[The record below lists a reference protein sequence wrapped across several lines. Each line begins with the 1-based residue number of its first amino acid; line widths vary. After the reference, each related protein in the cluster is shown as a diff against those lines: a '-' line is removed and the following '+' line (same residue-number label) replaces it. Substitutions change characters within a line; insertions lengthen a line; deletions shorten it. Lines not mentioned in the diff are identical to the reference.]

1 MAITHLGQDGYIRVM
16 KEAVYGTA
24 VMTSPTYLPVAEG
37 ALRFIQEQIEKQNM
51 INNRVGQLP
60 QKGRKKVGVDDITL
74 QLAPD
79 LMGLFLQ
86 LCFGVSTNSGSGA
99 VTHTWLVPKTGE
111 SCGASWTV
119 EQAIGS
125 DTANQYA
132 GVKCTKFVIKS
143 DNEGIMTITLSL
155 AGVGLE
161 NNAVARATTVTV
173 SALDY
178 LTFAHGKVEFT
189 PDGVSQYTQ
198 LVNSF
203 EIEVD
208 FGYLDDGQ
216 RFKIGADTAQAP
228 IFGTIPKT
236 TFRCEI
242 DAEKRYETYAQDI
255 KEIDVNVTLTSNEIC
270 NGTTPYSLAF
280 EAKNMILSPDTF
292 RENGNDNL
300 TQSLELTAKA
310 GGATTGSDSAVVQ
323 GEFRV
328 VDATATYPA

>member
-16 KEAVYGTA
+16 KEAVYGTP
-24 VMTSPTYLPVAEG
+24 VMTSPVYLPVVEG
-37 ALRFIQEQIEKQNM
+37 ALRFVQEQIEKQNL

-60 QKGRKKVGVDDITL
+60 QAGRKKVGVDDITL

-79 LMGLFLQ
+79 LMGLFMQ
-86 LCFGVSTNSGSGA
+86 LCFGVSENSGSGA
-99 VTHTWLVPKTGE
+99 ITHTWLIPVSGE

-119 EQAIGS
+119 EQAIGA

-132 GVKCTKFVIKS
+132 GIKCTKFVIKS
-143 DNEGIMTITLSL
+143 DNEGIMTIALSL
-155 AGVGLE
+155 VGVGLDDG
-161 NNAVARATTVTV
+161 AVARATTVTV

-208 FGYLDDGQ
+208 FGYRDDGQ
-216 RFKIGADTAQAP
+216 KFKVGSDEAQAP

-242 DAEKRYETYAQDI
+242 DAEKRYETYAQAI
-255 KEIDVNVTLTSNEIC
+255 TEIDVDVTLTSNEIC
-270 NGTTPYSLAF
+270 DGTTPYSLAF
-280 EAKNMILSPDTF
+280 EAKNMVLNADTF
-292 RENGNDNL
+292 RENGVDNL

-310 GGATTGSDSAVVQ
+310 GGATSGSSSVVVQ

>member
-1 MAITHLGQDGYIRVM
+1 MAITHLGQDGYIRVQ
-16 KEAVYGTA
+16 KEAVYGTPI
-24 VMTSPTYLPVAEG
+24 MTTPIYLPVVDG
-37 ALRFIQEQIEKQNM
+37 ALRFIQEQIDKQNI

-74 QLAPD
+74 QIAPD
-79 LMGLFLQ
+79 LVGLFME
-86 LCFGVSTNSGSGA
+86 LCFGASTNSGSGA
-99 VTHTWLVPKTGE
+99 ITHTWLVPKTGE

-119 EQAIGS
+119 EQALGG

-132 GVKCTKFVIKS
+132 GVKCTKLLCKS
-143 DNEGIMTITLSL
+143 DNEGIVTITLSL
-155 AGVGLE
+155 VGIGL
-161 NNAVARATTVTV
+161 NDNAVARASTVTV

-178 LTFAHGKVEFT
+178 LNFSHGLVQFT

-216 RFKIGADTAQAP
+216 RFKVGADTAQSP

-242 DAEKRYETYAQDI
+242 DAEKRYETFAQDV
-255 KEIDVNVTLTSNEIC
+255 KEIDVDVTLTSNEIC
-270 NGTTPYSLAF
+270 NGATPYSLAF
-280 EAKNMILSPDTF
+280 EAKNMILNADTF
-292 RENGNDNL
+292 RQNGVDNI
-300 TQSLELTAKA
+300 TQSLELMAKA
-310 GGATTGSDSAVVQ
+310 GGATTGSSSAVVQ
-323 GEFRV
+323 AEFRV
-328 VDATATYPA
+328 VDATATYTG